1 MAELSEDTAVTIPL
15 RNLIAMIA
23 FTSIATMAYFSIQE
37 RLNALEHSLDKS
49 QMDIEQNSEF
59 RIKWPRGEMGALPD
73 DARQDMLIDYTSKL
87 LEKEIAKNEDLLGEM
102 HELKLRLAA
111 LEKGVT
117 SDTRGAL
124 Q

>member
-1 MAELSEDTAVTIPL
+1 MAEISENTAVTIPL
-15 RNLIAMIA
+15 RNLIGMIG
-23 FTSIATMAYFSIQE
+23 FTAVATMAYFSIQE
-37 RLNALEHSLDKS
+37 RLNTLEHSLDKS

-73 DARQDMLIDYTSKL
+73 DARQDMLIDYNGRL

-111 LEKGVT
+111 LEKGIN
-117 SDTRGAL
+117 AE
-124 Q
+124 